1 MYEVTSK
8 NPSLC
13 FKNRSVQKM
22 SLRTVA
28 IHFTKSFLETLK
40 QYLAWIIDFENSILM
55 IFDPT
60 CASNSA
66 SEIKV

>member
-1 MYEVTSK
+1 
-8 NPSLC
+8 
-13 FKNRSVQKM
+13 M
-22 SLRTVA
+22 SLRTGA